1 MGDLYCDLS
10 SLVLLAVL
18 VFYPSFGRVNS
29 RLGNQVLARFG
40 SSWERVSVP
49 TRVCL
54 TEQFTRW
61 LRSISIKLWHAK
73 GLLTTSGLGNFG
85 FPVYTVEAALAWVNC
100 RIEIFNIIGYNRISP
115 LIIEY

>member
-29 RLGNQVLARFG
+29 RLGNQRYAWFG

-49 TRVCL
+49 TRVC
-54 TEQFTRW
+54 E
-61 LRSISIKLWHAK
+61 SI
-73 GLLTTSGLGNFG
+73 FG
-85 FPVYTVEAALAWVNC
+85 FSSGIGMIGGMLSKAGLVWFFAVLVSSFILEC
-100 RIEIFNIIGYNRISP
+100 RLIQLVGMKTDFIFIP
-115 LIIEY
+115 